1 MIILSGKM
9 EGPLYGYYG
18 ISLEHFHDYPL
29 SSVNIH
35 EETFEES
42 LKPKIS
48 EPQFLFIYSFY
59 FVLSVNFHPHI
70 I

>member
-1 MIILSGKM
+1 M

-18 ISLEHFHDYPL
+18 ISLERFHDYPL

-48 EPQFLFIYSFY
+48 EP
-59 FVLSVNFHPHI
+59 
-70 I
+70 